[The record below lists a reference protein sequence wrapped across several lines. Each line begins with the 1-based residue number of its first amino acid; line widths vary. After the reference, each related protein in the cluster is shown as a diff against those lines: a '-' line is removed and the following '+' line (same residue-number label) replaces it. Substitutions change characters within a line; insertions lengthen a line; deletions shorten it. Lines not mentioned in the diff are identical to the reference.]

1 MRIQDEGFAQ
11 SQTNYQQTY
20 LRFCYFCTVNMKK
33 KFNLKEKYEAFL
45 AWREQPRQVAP
56 MSQEEHECLN
66 CHIRYTGNYCPR
78 CGQAATT
85 SRFSMKVAA
94 ENFAE
99 AYGMGERGM
108 FRTIRDLI
116 LRPGYMILDYIRGMR
131 VSYFA
136 PFKMYFLLAAISL
149 LVTHGMNIT
158 GHALHDDSESF
169 ADEVEQERE
178 KGSSSQTTGTFEENS
193 PTKEQGV
200 TIDEKGVHALSEV
213 KQTKGD
219 EFDSI
224 VYGALEKMERFEQK
238 YPSINILL
246 LLMLISGNLFLFF
259 RHSPNI
265 PDLRYPELFISLV
278 YIANMY
284 TVYSIV
290 FDFFNLSKLTALSLL
305 LTIIPLKQMSGYSW
319 GRTILKS
326 FLAFIIMFVLILLF
340 IVLGVLGVGLFVK
353 YYG

>member
-1 MRIQDEGFAQ
+1 
-11 SQTNYQQTY
+11 
-20 LRFCYFCTVNMKK
+20 MKK
-33 KFNLKEKYEAFL
+33 KINLKEKIQQFK
-45 AWREQPRQVAP
+45 AWRERPREVAP

-66 CHIRYTGNYCPR
+66 CHDHYTGSYCPR
-78 CGQAATT
+78 CGQAAST

-116 LRPGYMILDYIRGMR
+116 LRPGYLILDYLRGR
-131 VSYFA
+131 RASYFA

-149 LVTHGMNIT
+149 LVTHGLNIT
-158 GHALHDDSESF
+158 GHALHDDSDNVTEEVRQESE
-169 ADEVEQERE
+169 A
-178 KGSSSQTTGTFEENS
+178 KKTTNTSGTSEENAS
-193 PTKEQGV
+193 AKELSATVNEEGAQNSFEA
-200 TIDEKGVHALSEV
+200 DYPEKSRIY
-213 KQTKGD
+213 
-219 EFDSI
+219 SI
-224 VYGALEKMERFEQK
+224 INRTLDKIELFSQK

-259 RHSPNI
+259 RHCPNI

-290 FDFFNLSKLTALSLL
+290 FDFFSLTKLTSLSLL
-305 LTIIPLKQMSGYSW
+305 LTIVPLKQMSGYGWLS
-319 GRTILKS
+319 TILRTVV
-326 FLAFIIMFVLILLF
+326 AFIIMFVLFIVF
-340 IVLGVLGVGLFVK
+340 IVLAVLGIGLFVK
-353 YYG
+353 YHG

>member
-1 MRIQDEGFAQ
+1 
-11 SQTNYQQTY
+11 
-20 LRFCYFCTVNMKK
+20 MKK
-33 KFNLKEKYEAFL
+33 KINLKEKIQQFK
-45 AWREQPRQVAP
+45 AWRERSREVAP

-66 CHIRYTGNYCPR
+66 CHDHYTGNYCPR
-78 CGQAATT
+78 CGQAAST

-116 LRPGYMILDYIRGMR
+116 LRPGYLILDYLRGR
-131 VSYFA
+131 RASYFA

-149 LVTHGMNIT
+149 LVTHGLNIT
-158 GHALHDDSESF
+158 GHALHDDSENTTE
-169 ADEVEQERE
+169 EVKRE
-178 KGSSSQTTGTFEENS
+178 HKNGKTPKTTDDFEENT
-193 PTKEQGV
+193 PTMEQGI
-200 TIDEKGVHALSEV
+200 TIDEDGVHNSFEADYPEKSRMYSIINRTLD
-213 KQTKGD
+213 KI
-219 EFDSI
+219 EFFS
-224 VYGALEKMERFEQK
+224 QK

-290 FDFFNLSKLTALSLL
+290 FDFFSLTKLTALSLL

-319 GRTILKS
+319 LSTILRT
-326 FLAFIIMFVLILLF
+326 FLAFTIMFVLFIVF
-340 IVLGVLGVGLFVK
+340 IVLAVLGIGLFVK
-353 YYG
+353 YHG